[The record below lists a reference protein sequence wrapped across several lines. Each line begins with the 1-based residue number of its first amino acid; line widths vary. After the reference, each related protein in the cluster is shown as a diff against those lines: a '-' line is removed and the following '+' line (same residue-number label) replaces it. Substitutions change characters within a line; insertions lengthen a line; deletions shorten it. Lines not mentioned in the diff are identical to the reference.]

1 MKLRVE
7 VDRCKSEELCVLD
20 VDRDLL
26 GNNAR
31 VVGPEPDIPGVIL
44 DGPKHLEHMATDD
57 FNDPRT
63 HCA

>member
-1 MKLRVE
+1 MNELGLLIGPHKGEMKLRVE

-26 GNNAR
+26 GNVAR

-44 DGPKHLEHMATDD
+44 DGP
-57 FNDPRT
+57 
-63 HCA
+63 